1 MSQPG
6 WLTHRGRF
14 IHISGHRSAAG
25 RAQDWESSPV
35 KERCSTTVPQE
46 RCSTTVPQERCSA
59 TVPRNQPTNAHGNK
73 QNAYAFKCKLS
84 PSKAEFAVGTKEV
97 DVVSKLQFEDVV
109 LADAVL
115 VCRNPNGITQQ
126 WQTGQRTVIL

>member
-1 MSQPG
+1 MSQPA

-25 RAQDWESSPV
+25 RAQDGESSPV
-35 KERCSTTVPQE
+35 KQRCSTT
-46 RCSTTVPQERCSA
+46 A
-59 TVPRNQPTNAHGNK
+59 PRNQPTNAHANK